1 MEEFNSTYL
10 RNKPYRAVFVQQ
22 GGSMEMDRYIY
33 GMQGEGIGSFLGSL
47 LKKALPLA
55 SQAIKATAKTAK
67 PIAVAAGK
75 ELLATGAK
83 RASKRLKRLANTE
96 VTHKHHPK
104 RRRKWRNL

>member
-1 MEEFNSTYL
+1 
-10 RNKPYRAVFVQQ
+10 
-22 GGSMEMDRYIY
+22 MEMDRYIY

-47 LKKALPLA
+47 LRKALPLA
-55 SQAIKATAKTAK
+55 SQAIKAAAKTAK

-83 RASKRLKRLANTE
+83 KASKRLKRLANTQ

-104 RRRKWRNL
+104 RRRKWQNL